1 MIKLLCILY
10 QFSII
15 LHFAMALARQVA
27 AALAAVAILKVSNNC
42 SVAVEEARSL
52 VLL

>member
-15 LHFAMALARQVA
+15 LHFAMALARLVA

-42 SVAVEEARSL
+42 SVAVEEGH
-52 VLL
+52 